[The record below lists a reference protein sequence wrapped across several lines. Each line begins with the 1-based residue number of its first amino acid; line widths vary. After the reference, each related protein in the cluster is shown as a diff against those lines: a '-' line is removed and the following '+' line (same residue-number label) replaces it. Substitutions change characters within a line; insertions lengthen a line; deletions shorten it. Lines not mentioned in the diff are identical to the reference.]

1 MTLIVN
7 ALKLYRT
14 EALSSYETVHYSS
27 AATAEISRF
36 SRFMNIFQ
44 KAEFKVSVSLS
55 LLNAVQNAVFT
66 LGTLLVCYLNAY
78 QISVDMQ
85 DVATFVTLLTYLA
98 QLQAPLNFFGTFY
111 TMVQNNLVDAERM
124 LELVSIDQDLLLPPY

>member
-1 MTLIVN
+1 M
-7 ALKLYRT
+7 
-14 EALSSYETVHYSS
+14 S
-27 AATAEISRF
+27 
-36 SRFMNIFQ
+36 IFQ
-44 KAEFKVSVSLS
+44 KAEFKVSFSLS

-85 DVATFVTLLTYLA
+85 DVANFVTLLTYLA

-124 LELVSIDQDLLLPPY
+124 LELVSFVNKTDKPKDTDAPSSMKLRQSRTRRVQWR

>member
-1 MTLIVN
+1 
-7 ALKLYRT
+7 
-14 EALSSYETVHYSS
+14 
-27 AATAEISRF
+27 
-36 SRFMNIFQ
+36 MNIFQ
-44 KAEFKVSVSLS
+44 KAEFKVSFSLS

-85 DVATFVTLLTYLA
+85 DVAKFVTLLTYLA

-124 LELVSIDQDLLLPPY
+124 LELVSFVCKNSNRQNTNVASSMKPPQSQTRREQWR